1 MVNKVLSKLFA
12 PMFIPMFLLSLILIT
27 PQLTASY
34 QMHTSSVHGFWED
47 LFGTSEKV
55 SVSEEVSTH
64 DDSCINPTNEA
75 IFADFDGI
83 DGESKSDDHEKAVE
97 ILSFSFNLHKPSTSV
112 GATRRRG
119 DVVLEDIILVK
130 RIDKATPKL
139 QEAVAMGRVI
149 TVVEIEF
156 TKRVDGT
163 EVTYL
168 RYELKNVMVTSYQST
183 VDACGLAYD
192 NLTLN
197 SEEVKITYTEF
208 SEDGGMMG
216 NVEWTWKVEEGES

>member
-1 MVNKVLSKLFA
+1 
-12 PMFIPMFLLSLILIT
+12 MFLLSLILIT
-27 PQLTASY
+27 PQLTASH
-34 QMHTSSVHGFWED
+34 QMHTSTVHGFWED

-64 DDSCINPTNEA
+64 EDSCINPTNEA
-75 IFADFDGI
+75 IYADFDGI
-83 DGESKSDDHEKAVE
+83 DGESKDDNHDKWVD
-97 ILSFSFNLHKPSTSV
+97 ILSFSFNLHKPSSSV

-139 QEAVAMGRVI
+139 QEAVAKGNVI
-149 TVVEIEF
+149 PTVVIEF
-156 TKRVDGT
+156 TKKADGT
-163 EVTYL
+163 EVIYL
-168 RYELKNVMVTSYQST
+168 RYELKNVMVTSFQST

-197 SEEVKITYTEF
+197 SEEVKITYTEIDEEG
-208 SEDGGMMG
+208 SMKG
-216 NVEWTWKVEEGES
+216 NVEWTWKVEEGEG

>member
-1 MVNKVLSKLFA
+1 MFT
-12 PMFIPMFLLSLILIT
+12 PMFIPVILVSLMMIT
-27 PQLTASY
+27 PQLVTTN
-34 QMHTSSVHGFWED
+34 QLHTSTVHGFWED

-75 IFADFDGI
+75 IYADFDGI
-83 DGESKSDDHEKAVE
+83 DGESTDDNHDKWVD
-97 ILSFSFNLHKPSTSV
+97 ILSFSFNLHKPSASV

-149 TVVEIEF
+149 AVVEIEF
-156 TKRVDGT
+156 TKRVDGM

-197 SEEVKITYTEF
+197 SEEVKVTYTEIDDEGY
-208 SEDGGMMG
+208 SKG
-216 NVEWTWKVEEGES
+216 NVEWSWKVEEGES

>member
-1 MVNKVLSKLFA
+1 MVNRILSKLFT
-12 PMFIPMFLLSLILIT
+12 PMFIPVILLSLLIIT
-27 PQLTASY
+27 PQLGIAN
-34 QMHTSSVHGFWED
+34 QFHTTTVHGFWED
-47 LFGTSEKV
+47 LFGTSDKV
-55 SVSEEVSTH
+55 SVSDEVSTL
-64 DDSCINPTNEA
+64 DDSCINPSNEA
-75 IFADFDGI
+75 IYADFEGI
-83 DGESKSDDHEKAVE
+83 DGESKSDDHDKAVE
-97 ILSFSFNLHKPSTSV
+97 ILSFNFNLHSPSASV

-197 SEEVKITYTEF
+197 SEEVKITYTEIG
-208 SEDGGMMG
+208 EDGSKMG
-216 NVEWTWKVEEGES
+216 NVEWSWKVEEGES